1 MDYYNIIK
9 RSWEIVKRQKVLW
22 VFGMVLAVFSGSG
35 GGGFQ
40 SGGNF
45 RDLGKLFENKKELP
59 PDTGQKISSVLG
71 NVTSDAGA
79 FFSSI
84 VSQIPPIYWV
94 FLALGIFTL
103 IVLALIIGIF
113 MRNWATGALF
123 ALAAEEEKGQELTL
137 KKGSDFGCKYWLR
150 LFLVSFIPWVCLML
164 VIFGGLLGLALVAL
178 ILPEGLR
185 VIIFLPMVLGVLVL
199 IVAVL
204 VITVWIAF
212 AQLVVVLEDFPVRET
227 LSFSWKL
234 TKKFFWEGVVLGL
247 INMGFGCLIGCG
259 TMTVIM
265 LAVGLIVIGFL
276 IHKSVGIFLLLC
288 LGTIGLI
295 LILGGVL
302 IQGIYKAFTTTN
314 WVLMYLELKRKENFP
329 KD

>member
-40 SGGNF
+40 SGGNLG
-45 RDLGKLFENKKELP
+45 DLDKLFKNKQELP
-59 PDTGQKISSVLG
+59 PDTGEKISSVLG
-71 NVTSDAGA
+71 TITSDPGA
-79 FFSSI
+79 FFYSI
-84 VSQIPPIYWV
+84 VSQVPPLFWI
-94 FLALGIFTL
+94 FLALGIFSL
-103 IVLALIIGIF
+103 VVVAFIIGIF

-137 KKGSDFGCKYWLR
+137 KKGSDFGRKYWLR
-150 LFLVSFIPWVCLML
+150 LFLVSIIPWGCLIL
-164 VIFGGLLGLALVAL
+164 VILGGILGLALVAL
-178 ILPEGLR
+178 ILPEALK
-185 VIIFLPMVLGVLVL
+185 VIILLPIVSGILILMV
-199 IVAVL
+199 AAF

-212 AQLVVVLEDFPVRET
+212 TQLVVVLEDFPIKKT

-234 TKKFFWEGVVLGL
+234 TKKFFWEGVILGF

-259 TMTVIM
+259 TTMVVL
-265 LAVGLIVIGFL
+265 LAIGLIIIGFL
-276 IHKSVGIFLLLC
+276 IHKSVGIFILLC
-288 LGTIGLI
+288 TGTIALI
-295 LILGGVL
+295 LIFGGVL

-314 WVLMYLELKRKENFP
+314 WVLMYLELRRKENFP